1 MNNLYEIQ
9 LDRLRIGHSA
19 LEHTHSYTPPTRQV
33 SQKKIRQSIKKRT
46 ADVSL
51 LEAPAFNS
59 GRALFPGSADHY
71 VDEPVRA
78 LSDKPAPQK

>member
-19 LEHTHSYTPPTRQV
+19 LEHTHSHTPPTRQV

-46 ADVSL
+46 ADASL
-51 LEAPAFNS
+51 LEAPGLQFRPGAFS
-59 GRALFPGSADHY
+59 RFCGS
-71 VDEPVRA
+71 
-78 LSDKPAPQK
+78 LC